1 MAIQIQF
8 RRGTAAEWSS
18 VNPILAEAEMGIETD
33 TDLFKIGNGSQ
44 SWNDLDYGGIRGFTG
59 SIGFVGSTGVGNIA
73 VQNVLYVSKSGDDSN
88 DGQNLTSSKLT
99 IKSAVSIAT
108 IGTTIFVK
116 SGDYTEDNPIVLPEG
131 VSIVGDNLR
140 TVTVRP
146 ANITQDLF
154 WVKTACYLEQ
164 MTFKD
169 HEAPAA
175 AVAFPTDGSA
185 GVIHTSPYVQNCTSM
200 TTTGTGMRVDGAH
213 VNGLKS
219 MVVDA
224 FTQYNQGGIGIH
236 MLNRGNTQL
245 VSVFTICTD
254 IAFLCESGGFCSITN
269 SNSSFGNFGLKS
281 DGVSNVLY
289 QGLVNGTTA
298 GRTFTLDNLVTKP
311 NVGDAVSFV
320 GVGTIS
326 QTFTVVSVAN
336 PDGAGAIYQVDG
348 VNKPVLTLVRGG
360 IYTFDQSDASNVTH
374 QIAFKDGAGDSF
386 TTGVVTT
393 GDVGTAGAQ
402 TVITVPI
409 NAPDDLRY
417 YCVSHGDNMGNVI
430 NVTDPAGAEGFF
442 TVATASAFTTGATEI
457 TYPSF
462 SQEAVGL
469 RNARTT
475 ILDAKS
481 KLQVDT
487 IDFLNETY
495 PTLDFN
501 QFKCSRDVGYI
512 IDAVADDLVL
522 NTNYKSRLAGISY
535 QRATASVVINAQ
547 LTETIAAINFV
558 KTKILE
564 ILLVNYTVNDV
575 EYTRTASNFD
585 IVIAGLNSTTTTLV
599 FTDPT
604 GVTADVANASDILQA
619 NKDFLIEEGIAY
631 ITANYPELTYDQ
643 TKCRQ
648 DISFIV
654 DAVTYDVLYNGNSQT
669 ADAADE
675 YYSAG
680 TLQIELSEKTAT
692 IATFNYIKSV
702 ASSCV
707 TNDPVTALNST
718 ITQNTAIT
726 AASSAEALLVTQL
739 FDIVVNIIENAYTSI
754 ITLEESAPE
763 IVDDTVVTFHQY
775 SLITASG
782 HTFEFVGSGT
792 NVNTAL
798 PYLGG
803 TPITE
808 NQVIQIN
815 GGKVYFTGTD
825 QRGDFRIGEDFVI
838 NQNTGTISGR
848 TFTKSLFAVMTPY
861 ILAIGD

>member
-1 MAIQIQF
+1 MAINIQL
-8 RRGTAAEWSS
+8 RRGTAQEWST
-18 VNPILAEAEMGIETD
+18 VNPVLAVAEMCIETD
-33 TDLFKIGNGSQ
+33 TDLFKIGNGVDP
-44 SWNDLDYGGIRGFTG
+44 WNDLPYGGLRGYVGSTGFTG
-59 SIGFVGSTGVGNIA
+59 SIGSMIVA
-73 VQNVLYVSKSGDDSN
+73 NVLYVSKSGN
-88 DGQNLTSSKLT
+88 DLNNGLALNTSKLT
-99 IKSAVSIAT
+99 IKAAVEIAT
-108 IGTTIFVK
+108 YGTTIFVK
-116 SGDYTEDNPIVLPEG
+116 SGDYIEDNPLLVPEG

-154 WVKTACYLEQ
+154 WVKSACYLEQ

-200 TTTGTGMRVDGAH
+200 TTTGTGMRVNGNHAL
-213 VNGLKS
+213 GLKS

-269 SNSSFGNFGLKS
+269 SNSSFGNFGLKA
-281 DGVSNVLY
+281 DGVSTALY
-289 QGLVNGTTA
+289 QGNVNGTTA
-298 GRTFTLDNLVTKP
+298 GRTFTVDNLVVKP
-311 NVGDAVSFV
+311 NVGDAVK
-320 GVGTIS
+320 
-326 QTFTVVSVAN
+326 FTGFA
-336 PDGAGAIYQVDG
+336 D
-348 VNKPVLTLVRGG
+348 
-360 IYTFDQSDASNVTH
+360 
-374 QIAFKDGAGDSF
+374 
-386 TTGVVTT
+386 
-393 GDVGTAGAQ
+393 
-402 TVITVPI
+402 
-409 NAPDDLRY
+409 Y
-417 YCVSHGDNMGNVI
+417 Y
-430 NVTDPAGAEGFF
+430 
-442 TVATASAFTTGATEI
+442 TVATSSAFTTGATNI

-462 SQEAVGL
+462 SQEASGL
-469 RNARTT
+469 KNARNI
-475 ILDAKS
+475 ILDSKS

-495 PTLDFN
+495 VDLDFN

-535 QRATASVVINAQ
+535 QRATASVVIDDQ

-558 KTKILE
+558 KTKILA
-564 ILLVNYTVNDV
+564 ILAVNYAVTDV
-575 EYTRTASNFD
+575 EYTRTAANFN
-585 IVIAGLNSTTTTLV
+585 IVIAGLNNTATTLV
-599 FTDPT
+599 FNDPT
-604 GVTADVANASDILQA
+604 GVTANIANAADILQA
-619 NKDFLIEEGIAY
+619 NKNFLIEEGIAY
-631 ITANYPELTYDQ
+631 ITANFAGLTYNQ

-675 YYSAG
+675 YYSSG
-680 TLQIELSEKTAT
+680 TLQIETSEKTAT
-692 IATFNYIKSV
+692 MATFNYIKSV
-702 ASSCV
+702 ASACV
-707 TNDPVTALNST
+707 TNTVVTALNIT

-754 ITLEESAPE
+754 ITLEESAPD
-763 IVDDTVVTFHQY
+763 IADNTVVTFHQY

-803 TPITE
+803 VPITE
-808 NQVIQIN
+808 NQVVTTN

>member
-1 MAIQIQF
+1 MAINIQF
-8 RRGTAAEWSS
+8 RRGTAEEWTS
-18 VNPILAEAEMGIETD
+18 VNPILALAEMGIETD
-33 TDLFKIGNGSQ
+33 TDLFKIGNGIDN
-44 SWNDLDYGGIRGFTG
+44 WEDLEYGGLRGYVGSSGYTG
-59 SIGFVGSTGVGNIA
+59 SIGSMIVN
-73 VQNVLYVSKSGDDSN
+73 NVLYVSKSGN
-88 DGQNLTSSKLT
+88 DLNNGLALNTSKLT
-99 IKSAVSIAT
+99 IKAAVEIAT
-108 IGTTIFVK
+108 YGTTIFVK
-116 SGDYTEDNPIVLPEG
+116 SGDYTEDNPILVPEG
-131 VSIVGDNLR
+131 ISIVGDNLR

-146 ANITQDLF
+146 ANVTQDLF
-154 WVKTACYLEQ
+154 WVNNRCYLEQ

-200 TTTGTGMRVDGAH
+200 TTTGTGMRVDGDH
-213 VNGLKS
+213 VLGLKS

-224 FTQYNQGGIGIH
+224 FTQYNQGGIGVH

-245 VSVFTICTD
+245 VSVFTICCD
-254 IAFLCESGGFCSITN
+254 IAFLCETGGFCSITN
-269 SNSSFGNFGLKS
+269 ANSSFGNYGLKA
-281 DGVSNVLY
+281 DGVSAALY
-289 QGLVNGTTA
+289 QGVVNGATA
-298 GRTFTLDNLVTKP
+298 GRTFTLDNLVVKP
-311 NVGDAVSFV
+311 NVGDAVK
-320 GVGTIS
+320 
-326 QTFTVVSVAN
+326 FTGLA
-336 PDGAGAIYQVDG
+336 D
-348 VNKPVLTLVRGG
+348 
-360 IYTFDQSDASNVTH
+360 
-374 QIAFKDGAGDSF
+374 
-386 TTGVVTT
+386 
-393 GDVGTAGAQ
+393 
-402 TVITVPI
+402 
-409 NAPDDLRY
+409 Y
-417 YCVSHGDNMGNVI
+417 Y
-430 NVTDPAGAEGFF
+430 
-442 TVATASAFTTGATEI
+442 TVATASAFTTGATGI
-457 TYPSF
+457 VYPSF
-462 SQEAVGL
+462 SQEASGL
-469 RNARTT
+469 RNARNT

-495 PTLDFN
+495 PELDFN

-535 QRATASVVINAQ
+535 QRATASVVIDDQ

-558 KTKILE
+558 KTKILA
-564 ILLVNYTVNDV
+564 ILAVNYATIDV
-575 EYTRTASNFD
+575 EYTRTAANFD
-585 IVIAGLNSTTTTLV
+585 IVIAGLNNTSTTLV
-599 FTDPT
+599 FNDPT
-604 GVTADVANASDILQA
+604 GVTANIANAADILQA
-619 NKDFLIEEGIAY
+619 NKNFLIEEGIAF
-631 ITANYPELTYDQ
+631 ITANYAGLTYNQ

-675 YYSAG
+675 YYSSG
-680 TLQIELSEKTAT
+680 TLQIESAEKPAT
-692 IATFNYIKSV
+692 IATFNYIKLV
-702 ASSCV
+702 ASLCV
-707 TNDPVTALNST
+707 TNTAVTALNGT
-718 ITQNTAIT
+718 VTQNTAIT
-726 AASSAEALLVTQL
+726 AASSAEALRVTQL
-739 FDIVVNIIENAYTSI
+739 FNIVVNIIENAYTSV

-763 IVDDTVVTFHQY
+763 ISDNTVVTFHQY

-803 TPITE
+803 VPVTE
-808 NQVIQIN
+808 NQVITAN

-825 QRGDFRIGEDFVI
+825 QRGDFRIGNDFVI

>member
-1 MAIQIQF
+1 MAINIQL
-8 RRGTAAEWSS
+8 RRGTAAEWTS
-18 VNPILAEAEMGIETD
+18 VNPVLALAELCIETD
-33 TDLFKIGNGSQ
+33 TDLFKIGNGVDA
-44 SWNDLDYGGIRGFTG
+44 WNDLPYGGLRGYVGSSGYTG
-59 SIGFVGSTGVGNIA
+59 SVGSMIVD
-73 VQNVLYVSKSGDDSN
+73 NVLYVSKSGNDLN
-88 DGQNLTSSKLT
+88 DGLALNTSKLT
-99 IKSAVSIAT
+99 IKAAVELAT
-108 IGTTIFVK
+108 NGTTIFVK
-116 SGDYTEDNPIVLPEG
+116 SGDYTEDNPIVVPEG

-154 WVKTACYLEQ
+154 WVTNGCYLEQ

-175 AVAFPTDGSA
+175 AVAFPNDSSMT
-185 GVIHTSPYVQNCTSM
+185 VIHTSPYVQNCTSM
-200 TTTGTGMRVDGAH
+200 TTTGTGMRVDGDH
-213 VNGLKS
+213 VSGLKS

-245 VSVFTICTD
+245 VSVFTICCD

-269 SNSSFGNFGLKS
+269 SNSSFGNYGLKA
-281 DGVSNVLY
+281 DGVSSALY
-289 QGLVNGTTA
+289 QGTVNGTTA
-298 GRTFTLDNLVTKP
+298 GRTFTLDNLVVKP
-311 NVGDAVSFV
+311 NVGDAVK
-320 GVGTIS
+320 
-326 QTFTVVSVAN
+326 FTGLA
-336 PDGAGAIYQVDG
+336 D
-348 VNKPVLTLVRGG
+348 
-360 IYTFDQSDASNVTH
+360 
-374 QIAFKDGAGDSF
+374 
-386 TTGVVTT
+386 
-393 GDVGTAGAQ
+393 
-402 TVITVPI
+402 
-409 NAPDDLRY
+409 Y
-417 YCVSHGDNMGNVI
+417 Y
-430 NVTDPAGAEGFF
+430 
-442 TVATASAFTTGATEI
+442 TVAAASAFTTGATAI
-457 TYPSF
+457 VYPSF
-462 SQEAVGL
+462 SQEASGL
-469 RNARTT
+469 RNARN
-475 ILDAKS
+475 ILLDAKS

-495 PTLDFN
+495 PDLDFN

-535 QRATASVVINAQ
+535 RRASASVVISEQ

-558 KTKILE
+558 KTQMLS
-564 ILLVNYTVNDV
+564 LLAVNYAITDT
-575 EYTRTASNFD
+575 EYTRTAANFN
-585 IVIAGLNSTTTTLV
+585 IVIAGINNSAPTLV
-599 FTDPT
+599 FNDPT
-604 GVTADVANASDILQA
+604 GVTANIANAADILQA
-619 NKDFLIEEGIAY
+619 NKNFLIEEGIAY
-631 ITANYPELTYDQ
+631 IAENYPDLTYDQ

-648 DISFIV
+648 DIAFIV
-654 DAVTYDVLYNGNSQT
+654 DAVTYDILYNGNSQT

-675 YYSAG
+675 YYSSG
-680 TLQIELSEKTAT
+680 TLQIDSSEKTAT
-692 IATFNYIKSV
+692 VATFNYIKSV

-707 TNDPVTALNST
+707 TNTAVAALNGT
-718 ITQNTAIT
+718 ATQNTALT

-739 FDIVVNIIENAYTSI
+739 FNIVVNIIENAYTSV

-763 IVDDTVVTFHQY
+763 IADNVVVTFHQY

-803 TPITE
+803 VPITE
-808 NQVIQIN
+808 NQVITVN

-825 QRGDFRIGEDFVI
+825 QRGDFRIGNDFVI

-861 ILAIGD
+861 ILAIGE

>member
-1 MAIQIQF
+1 MAINIQL
-8 RRGTAAEWSS
+8 RRGTAQEWST
-18 VNPILAEAEMGIETD
+18 VNPVLAVAEMCIETD
-33 TDLFKIGNGSQ
+33 TDLFKIGNGVDP
-44 SWNDLDYGGIRGFTG
+44 WNDLPYGGLRGYIGSTGSTGFTG
-59 SIGFVGSTGVGNIA
+59 SIGSMIVD
-73 VQNVLYVSKSGDDSN
+73 NVVYVSKSGNDLN
-88 DGQNLTSSKLT
+88 DGLALNTSKLT
-99 IKSAVSIAT
+99 IKAALAAAT
-108 IGTTIFVK
+108 YGTTIFVK
-116 SGDYTEDNPIVLPEG
+116 SGDYTENNPLLVPEG

-146 ANITQDLF
+146 LNITQDLF
-154 WVKTACYLEQ
+154 WVNNGSYLEQ

-169 HEAPAA
+169 HESPAA

-200 TTTGTGMRVDGAH
+200 TTTGTGMRVNGNH
-213 VNGLKS
+213 VQGLKS

-224 FTQYNQGGIGIH
+224 FTQYNQGGIGVH

-245 VSVFTICTD
+245 VSVFTICCD
-254 IAFLCESGGFCSITN
+254 VAFLCETGGFCSITN
-269 SNSSFGNFGLKS
+269 ANSSFGNYGLKS
-281 DGVSNVLY
+281 DGVSSALY
-289 QGLVNGTTA
+289 QGKVNGATS
-298 GRTFTLDNLVTKP
+298 GRTFTLDNLVVKP
-311 NVGDAVSFV
+311 NVGDAVK
-320 GVGTIS
+320 
-326 QTFTVVSVAN
+326 FTGLA
-336 PDGAGAIYQVDG
+336 D
-348 VNKPVLTLVRGG
+348 
-360 IYTFDQSDASNVTH
+360 
-374 QIAFKDGAGDSF
+374 
-386 TTGVVTT
+386 
-393 GDVGTAGAQ
+393 
-402 TVITVPI
+402 
-409 NAPDDLRY
+409 Y
-417 YCVSHGDNMGNVI
+417 Y
-430 NVTDPAGAEGFF
+430 
-442 TVATASAFTTGATEI
+442 TVASSSALTTGATEI
-457 TYPSF
+457 VYPSF
-462 SQEAVGL
+462 SQETSGL
-469 RNARTT
+469 RNARNI

-481 KLQVDT
+481 KLKVDT

-495 PTLDFN
+495 PDLDFN

-512 IDAVADDLVL
+512 IDAVADDIVL

-535 QRATASVVINAQ
+535 QRATASVVIGDQ

-564 ILLVNYTVNDV
+564 ILSLNYAVTDI
-575 EYTRTASNFD
+575 EYTRTASKFD
-585 IVIAGLNSTTTTLV
+585 IVIAGLNNTSTTLV
-599 FTDPT
+599 FNDPT
-604 GVTADVANASDILQA
+604 GVTANVANAADILQG
-619 NKDFLIEEGIAY
+619 NKDFLVEEGIAY
-631 ITANYPELTYDQ
+631 ITANFAGLTYNQ

-675 YYSAG
+675 YYSSG

-702 ASSCV
+702 AAACV
-707 TNDPVTALNST
+707 TNTPVAALNST

-726 AASSAEALLVTQL
+726 AASSAEASLVTQL
-739 FDIVVNIIENAYTSI
+739 FDIVVNIIENAYTSV
-754 ITLEESAPE
+754 ITLEESAPD
-763 IVDDTVVTFHQY
+763 IADNLVVTFHQY

-803 TPITE
+803 VPITE
-808 NQVIQIN
+808 NQVVTTN

-825 QRGDFRIGEDFVI
+825 QRGDFRIGRDFVI

-861 ILAIGD
+861 ILAIGE

>member
-1 MAIQIQF
+1 MAINIQL
-8 RRGTAAEWSS
+8 RRGTAEEWST
-18 VNPILAEAEMGIETD
+18 VNPVLALAEMCIETD
-33 TDLFKIGNGSQ
+33 TDLFKIGNGIDV
-44 SWNDLDYGGIRGFTG
+44 WNDLPYGGLRGYVGSAGFTG
-59 SIGFVGSTGVGNIA
+59 SIGGMVVD
-73 VQNVLYVSKSGDDSN
+73 NVVYVSKSGDDLN
-88 DGQNLTSSKLT
+88 DGLALNTSKLT
-99 IKSAVSIAT
+99 IKAAVEIAT
-108 IGTTIFVK
+108 YGTTIFVK
-116 SGDYTEDNPIVLPEG
+116 SGDYTEDNPILVPEG
-131 VSIVGDNLR
+131 ISIVGDNLR

-146 ANITQDLF
+146 ANVTQDLF
-154 WVKTACYLEQ
+154 WVNNRCYLEQ

-200 TTTGTGMRVDGAH
+200 TTTGTGMRVDGNH
-213 VNGLKS
+213 VLGLKS

-224 FTQYNQGGIGIH
+224 FTQYNQGGIGVH

-245 VSVFTICTD
+245 VSVFTICCD
-254 IAFLCESGGFCSITN
+254 VAFLCETGGFCSITN
-269 SNSSFGNFGLKS
+269 ANSSFGNYGLKA
-281 DGVSNVLY
+281 DGVSAALY
-289 QGLVNGTTA
+289 QGTVNGATA
-298 GRTFTLDNLVTKP
+298 GRTFTLDNLVVKP
-311 NVGDAVSFV
+311 NVGDAVK
-320 GVGTIS
+320 
-326 QTFTVVSVAN
+326 FTGLA
-336 PDGAGAIYQVDG
+336 D
-348 VNKPVLTLVRGG
+348 
-360 IYTFDQSDASNVTH
+360 
-374 QIAFKDGAGDSF
+374 
-386 TTGVVTT
+386 
-393 GDVGTAGAQ
+393 
-402 TVITVPI
+402 
-409 NAPDDLRY
+409 Y
-417 YCVSHGDNMGNVI
+417 Y
-430 NVTDPAGAEGFF
+430 

-457 TYPSF
+457 VYPSF
-462 SQEAVGL
+462 SQEASGL
-469 RNARTT
+469 RNARNT

-535 QRATASVVINAQ
+535 QRATASVVIDDQ

-558 KTKILE
+558 KTKILA
-564 ILLVNYTVNDV
+564 ILAVNYATIDV
-575 EYTRTASNFD
+575 EYTRTAANFD
-585 IVIAGLNSTTTTLV
+585 IVIAGLNNTATTLV
-599 FTDPT
+599 FNDPT
-604 GVTADVANASDILQA
+604 GVTADIANAADILQA
-619 NKDFLIEEGIAY
+619 NKNFLIEEGIAF
-631 ITANYPELTYDQ
+631 ITANYAGLTYDQ

-675 YYSAG
+675 YYSSG
-680 TLQIELSEKTAT
+680 TLQIESAEKPAT

-702 ASSCV
+702 ASLCV
-707 TNDPVTALNST
+707 TNTAVTALNST
-718 ITQNTAIT
+718 VSQNTAIT
-726 AASSAEALLVTQL
+726 AASSAEALRVTQL
-739 FDIVVNIIENAYTSI
+739 FDIVVNIIENAYTSV
-754 ITLEESAPE
+754 ITLEETAPE
-763 IVDDTVVTFHQY
+763 IADNTVVTFHQY

-803 TPITE
+803 VPITE
-808 NQVIQIN
+808 NQVITAN

-825 QRGDFRIGEDFVI
+825 QRGDFRIGNDFVI

>member
-1 MAIQIQF
+1 MAINIQF
-8 RRGTAAEWSS
+8 RRGTAEEWTS
-18 VNPILAEAEMGIETD
+18 VNPILALAEMGIETD
-33 TDLFKIGNGSQ
+33 TDLFKIGNGIDN
-44 SWNDLDYGGIRGFTG
+44 WADLEYGGLRGYVGSAGYTG
-59 SIGFVGSTGVGNIA
+59 SIGSMIVD
-73 VQNVLYVSKSGDDSN
+73 NVLYVSKSGNDLN
-88 DGQNLTSSKLT
+88 DGLALNTSKLT
-99 IKSAVSIAT
+99 IKAAVDIAT
-108 IGTTIFVK
+108 YGTTIFVK
-116 SGDYTEDNPIVLPEG
+116 SGDYTENNPISLPER

-140 TVTVRP
+140 SVTVRP
-146 ANITQDLF
+146 ANVTQDLF
-154 WVKTACYLEQ
+154 WVKSGCYLEQ

-169 HEAPAA
+169 HESPAA
-175 AVAFPTDGSA
+175 AVAFPPDGSA

-200 TTTGTGMRVDGAH
+200 TTTGTGMRVDGDH
-213 VNGLKS
+213 VLGLKS

-224 FTQYNQGGIGIH
+224 FTQYNQGGIGVH

-254 IAFLCESGGFCSITN
+254 IAFLCETGGFCSITN
-269 SNSSFGNFGLKS
+269 SNSSFGNFGLKA
-281 DGVSNVLY
+281 DGVSAALY
-289 QGLVNGTTA
+289 QGTVNGTTT
-298 GRTFTLDNLVTKP
+298 GRTFTLDNLVVKP
-311 NVGDAVSFV
+311 NVGDAVKF
-320 GVGTIS
+320 
-326 QTFTVVSVAN
+326 
-336 PDGAGAIYQVDG
+336 AGLAD
-348 VNKPVLTLVRGG
+348 
-360 IYTFDQSDASNVTH
+360 
-374 QIAFKDGAGDSF
+374 
-386 TTGVVTT
+386 
-393 GDVGTAGAQ
+393 
-402 TVITVPI
+402 
-409 NAPDDLRY
+409 Y
-417 YCVSHGDNMGNVI
+417 Y
-430 NVTDPAGAEGFF
+430 

-457 TYPSF
+457 VYPSF
-462 SQEAVGL
+462 SQEASGL
-469 RNARTT
+469 RNARNT

-495 PTLDFN
+495 PELDFN

-512 IDAVADDLVL
+512 IDAVADDIVL

-535 QRATASVVINAQ
+535 QRATASVVTSDQ

-558 KTKILE
+558 KTKLLSLLE
-564 ILLVNYTVNDV
+564 VNYTTSGI
-575 EYTRTASNFD
+575 EYIRTADNFD
-585 IVIAGLNSTTTTLV
+585 IVIAGLNNTVTSLV
-599 FTDPT
+599 FNDPT
-604 GVTADVANASDILQA
+604 GVTANIANAADILQA
-619 NKDFLIEEGIAY
+619 NKDFLIEEGIAF
-631 ITANYPELTYDQ
+631 IAENYAGLTYNQ

-675 YYSAG
+675 YYSSG
-680 TLQIELSEKTAT
+680 TLQIESSEKAAT

-702 ASSCV
+702 ASLCV
-707 TNDPVTALNST
+707 TNTAVTALNT
-718 ITQNTAIT
+718 TVTQNTSIT
-726 AASSAEALLVTQL
+726 AASSTEALLVEQL
-739 FDIVVNIIENAYTSI
+739 FSIVVNIIENAYTSV

-763 IVDDTVVTFHQY
+763 IANNTVVTFHQY

-803 TPITE
+803 VPITE
-808 NQVIQIN
+808 NQVITVN

-825 QRGDFRIGEDFVI
+825 QRGDFRIGNDFVI